1 MRTSCLLLPL
11 LALSLASPAVLASPQ
26 DELETGWSLLRTG
39 DLRGAQAAFGVAA
52 RTRKTREEA
61 VAGALAVALARAD
74 DVAMTALLEG
84 LEPTRAPELVVLMAG
99 AAELALVQPMGNAL
113 AWAEAACAFDE
124 PQWPDD
130 VAELCS
136 WAPLLREADGFTRAT
151 GPDALV
157 LPFSYAGAQPVVLVS
172 VNGSE
177 PVPLL
182 VDTGASTSLLTEQ
195 AAQTLGLGRR
205 EDTALQ
211 VAATGGLIPSWRDLV
226 SFELG
231 GTMIHD
237 VPVIVADLPITG
249 LAGIL
254 SPQTLWPDRVVE
266 LDFSKHEL
274 RVRAAE
280 DRTLAGVELPY
291 REHGGRP
298 YLELSTTDR
307 PMRPVVID
315 SGAAKTHLDQA
326 WEQLG
331 APLERG
337 ETFKTEGAGGVRAEV
352 VATTGVLE
360 AVAGDL
366 SLSLPGP
373 NLYTPHH
380 ADAPGVRNYGLLG
393 AEAWMGRVITI
404 DRAGRRLALTDPPV
418 LPPWEVGDQASFE
431 VTKAGEQVGGFS
443 ERVVARD
450 DVSVTLAIT
459 HTSDE
464 SFSFTLRTAE
474 GWASRGAWMFTRPVL
489 EAWVLDEDGDRAPLE
504 DGGQSSWMTLFEP
517 FRTVPSEE
525 PPGLFFA
532 SHEVAGE
539 TMSCTRLELPAVV
552 GDVPAAFSMLEC
564 PASPWRVAEI
574 QVQGADGVTAW
585 GFRRVE

>member
-1 MRTSCLLLPL
+1 MRTSSLLLSI
-11 LALSLASPAVLASPQ
+11 LAFSLASPAALASPQ

-52 RTRKTREEA
+52 RTRKTRQEA
-61 VAGALAVALARAD
+61 LAGALAVALARGD
-74 DVAMTALLEG
+74 DVAMAALLEG
-84 LEPTRAPELVVLMAG
+84 LDPTRASELLVLMAG
-99 AAELALVQPMGNAL
+99 AAELALVQPTRNAL
-113 AWAEAACAFDE
+113 AWAEAACAFDG

-130 VAELCS
+130 VVELCS
-136 WAPLLREADGFTRAT
+136 WAPLLRDTDGLVRAAS
-151 GPDALV
+151 DQDLM

-172 VNGSE
+172 INGSE

-195 AAQTLGLGRR
+195 AATDLGLQRR
-205 EDTALQ
+205 EDTAMQ
-211 VAATGGLIPSWRDLV
+211 VSATGGLIDSWRGLV
-226 SFELG
+226 QFELG
-231 GTMIHD
+231 GALVHD

-249 LAGIL
+249 IAGIL

-266 LDFSKHEL
+266 LDFSQHQL
-274 RVRAAE
+274 RVS
-280 DRTLAGVELPY
+280 AGDAGLEGVLLPW
-291 REHGGRP
+291 RQHGMRP
-298 YLELSTTDR
+298 YLELVTEDR

-337 ETFKTEGAGGVRAEV
+337 ETTRTEGAGGARAEV

-360 AVAGDL
+360 ASAGDL
-366 SLSLPGP
+366 SLPLPAP

-380 ADAPGVRNYGLLG
+380 NSTPGVWNYGLLG
-393 AEAWMGRVITI
+393 AEAWMGRVISL

-418 LPPWEVGDQASFE
+418 LPPWEVGDHATFDVIRGGE
-431 VTKAGEQVGGFS
+431 VVGGFT

-450 DVSVTLAIT
+450 ATSVTLEIS
-459 HTSDE
+459 HTLDE
-464 SFSFTLRTAE
+464 PFTFMLRTPE
-474 GWASRGAWMFTRPVL
+474 GWPSRGAWMFTRPVL
-489 EAWVLDEDGDRAPLE
+489 EAWTVDDAGERAPLE
-504 DGGQSSWMTLFEP
+504 DGGQSAWMALFEP

-525 PPGLFFA
+525 PPGLFFG

-539 TMSCTRLELPAVV
+539 TMSCTRLELPAQV
-552 GDVPAAFSMLEC
+552 GETPAAFSMLEC

-574 QVQGADGVTAW
+574 RVQGADGVTAW
-585 GFRRVE
+585 GFRRVD